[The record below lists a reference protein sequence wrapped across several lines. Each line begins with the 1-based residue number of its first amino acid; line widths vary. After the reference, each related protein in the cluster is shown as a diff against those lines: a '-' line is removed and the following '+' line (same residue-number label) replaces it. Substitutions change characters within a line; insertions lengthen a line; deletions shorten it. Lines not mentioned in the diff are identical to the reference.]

1 MASRIIRGYDSFQLY
16 YRDAMI
22 RMRHLA
28 DKIAALQKK
37 DERLRKEL
45 AISEEHFRKM
55 KQEMGI
61 PEREE

>member
-1 MASRIIRGYDSFQLY
+1 
-16 YRDAMI
+16 MI

-28 DKIAALQKK
+28 DEIAALQKT
-37 DERLRKEL
+37 DEKLRKEA
-45 AISEEHFRKM
+45 AICEERFRKM

>member
-1 MASRIIRGYDSFQLY
+1 MIQGYDTFQLY

-28 DKIAALQKK
+28 DEIIALQKTEEK
-37 DERLRKEL
+37 LRKEAAL
-45 AISEEHFRKM
+45 CDERFREL

>member
-1 MASRIIRGYDSFQLY
+1 
-16 YRDAMI
+16 MI

-28 DKIAALQKK
+28 DEIAALQKIVEK
-37 DERLRKEL
+37 LQKEV
-45 AISEEHFRKM
+45 AISEEHTRKM